1 MNYVQHSH
9 NLAEGFQ
16 PTPQPALLNKSRAQG
31 DPVPD
36 DRRLRARPRRPHDGP
51 RVADAQAERRLRGA
65 RRRRLRRLFRGR
77 HLGIRGDFW
86 WVDLQGLR
94 PQPMQKSRSPMLA
107 GSFSDWESEDDLSG
121 LYCPPTP
128 FYAAFVS
135 LVCFWVVM
143 PLLFLCHCCAM
154 CHKMTSGSVEVVTIS

>member
-1 MNYVQHSH
+1 
-9 NLAEGFQ
+9 
-16 PTPQPALLNKSRAQG
+16 
-31 DPVPD
+31 
-36 DRRLRARPRRPHDGP
+36 
-51 RVADAQAERRLRGA
+51 
-65 RRRRLRRLFRGR
+65 
-77 HLGIRGDFW
+77 
-86 WVDLQGLR
+86 
-94 PQPMQKSRSPMLA
+94 MLT

-154 CHKMTSGSVEVVTIS
+154 CHRMTSGSVEVVTIS